1 MLLTKIY
8 CDVDDFCKD
17 YKKYW
22 KINNLLSGKEKNQ
35 GVWKKRLSLS
45 EIMTII
51 IYFHCS
57 RYRTF
62 KDYYMN
68 HILKEGKKDFS
79 NLVSYNRF
87 VELMETALTPLMLF
101 IKSCRKGQCSGI
113 SFIDSTSLCV
123 CKNQR
128 ILSHKVF
135 KEIAARGKTSMGW
148 FYGFKLHLTV
158 NDRGELLNFVLTPGN
173 VSDSNSLVV
182 EKLAK
187 KLFGKLV
194 GDKGYISKKLFKEL
208 FGKGIQLITRLR
220 KNMKNVLMPL
230 MDKILLRKR
239 AVIETIIDQL
249 KNINQIEHSRHRSP
263 VNFLVNLISG
273 LTAYTYQKKK
283 PSLTRNWSK
292 SNLNSL
298 LQIVL

>member
-8 CDVDDFCKD
+8 CNVDDFCKEN
-17 YKKYW
+17 KKYW
-22 KINNLLSGKEKNQ
+22 EISNLLIGNEKNK
-35 GVWKKRLSLS
+35 GVSKKKLSLS
-45 EIMTII
+45 EIMTIV

-68 HILKEGKKDFS
+68 YVLKEGKKDFL

-87 VELMETALTPLMLF
+87 VELMKKALIPLMLF
-101 IKSCRKGQCSGI
+101 IKSRCMGHCSGI

-123 CKNQR
+123 CRNQR

-135 KEIAARGKTSMGW
+135 KGIAARGKTSMGW

-173 VSDSNSLVV
+173 VSDSNPLVV
-182 EKLAK
+182 GKLAK

-208 FGKGIQLITRLR
+208 FGKGIQLITRLK
-220 KNMKNVLMPL
+220 KNMKNILMPVF
-230 MDKILLRKR
+230 DKILLRKR

-249 KNINQIEHSRHRSP
+249 KNISQIEHSRHRSP
-263 VNFLVNLISG
+263 TNFLVNLISG
-273 LTAYTYQKKK
+273 LTAYTYQEKK
-283 PSLTRNWSK
+283 PSLTSNWSK

-298 LQIVL
+298 LQIAL